1 MTKGFKIIG
10 IATRTTNQ
18 NNQSAEDLGKLW
30 SQFYAENIFE
40 KIPDKVSSD
49 IITIYTDY
57 VSNYTEAYTAI
68 IGVLVSTLDSVP
80 EGLTGREFEAE
91 NFQKFTAKGAM
102 PNAVV
107 NTWINIWQQDKELNR
122 KYTYDLEVYGEK
134 SQDGENAEVEI
145 FIAIK

>member
-68 IGVLVSTLDSVP
+68 IGILVSTLDSVP

-134 SQDGENAEVEI
+134 SQDGENAEVDI